1 MVTLAT
7 ARLHLRVDGS
17 EEDGLIEGMIAAAS
31 DHLASIGVDMTA
43 DPLPAA
49 VDHAVLIA
57 VGHLYRCRGD
67 DDAPAMPAAVD
78 RLAAPYREVS
88 L

>member
-1 MVTLAT
+1 MVTLAD
-7 ARLHLRVDGS
+7 AKLHLRVDGP

-31 DHLASIGVDMTA
+31 DHLASIGVDMVTE
-43 DPLPAA
+43 PLPPA
-49 VDHAVLIA
+49 VEQAMLIA
-57 VGHLYRCRGD
+57 VGHFYRSRGD

-78 RLAAPYREVS
+78 RLAAPYREVC